1 MAHRFAYKPTGIT
14 LTCTLNDEWGIHVDG
29 VFVDVRLTAP
39 GGIIVLQERYYA
51 HGGNVFL
58 YDIGSLIE
66 CNMRSAAYNYADYT
80 LALLNEGGTVADSCV
95 IHALYCDRFTVCTD
109 TDLFLA
115 ENFLSTLTMRR
126 VPANTIISLF
136 LFAKAGENIH
146 TKVKFHVRY
155 IPTGVIQCDSINI
168 NASSASA
175 ASAGVQQVNI
185 SQSAMIRPVATSTQ
199 TADYLWEIVDFT
211 VTCGQRSVT
220 CFVDRTLRDA
230 DCFMFRNCFNVWD
243 VAHIPHFTTAK
254 TEVDRTLAVIN
265 QRSQFYNQSTKK
277 TYEVQSG
284 TITSDEAEWIDQL
297 FTSYEVMRFVPN
309 DCDDT
314 EPYLFEQVLIT
325 DAHCEVN
332 DGDEKPNTVK
342 FTWRYADNRAIV
354 RLTASPGIFTQE
366 YDLRFS

>member
-1 MAHRFAYKPTGIT
+1 MAHRFAYKPTGIS
-14 LTCTLNDEWGIHVDG
+14 LTCTLQDEWAIHVDDS
-29 VFVDVRLTAP
+29 FVDVRLTAP
-39 GGIIVLQERYYA
+39 HNIVVLNERYYA
-51 HGGNVFL
+51 HNGSLSL

-66 CNMRSAAYNYADYT
+66 CNMRSAGYNYADYT
-80 LALLNEGGTVADSCV
+80 LALLNENGTVADSCV

-109 TDLFLA
+109 TDIFLA

-126 VPANTIISLF
+126 VPANTITSLF

-146 TKVKFHVRY
+146 TKVNFHVRY
-155 IPTGVIQCDSINI
+155 IPTGEIQSDSINI
-168 NASSASA
+168 NASSATA

-185 SQSAMIRPVATSTQ
+185 SQRNMITPIATSTQ

-220 CFVDRTLRDA
+220 CFVDRNLRDE

-243 VAHIPHFTTAK
+243 VAHLPHFTKAK
-254 TEVDRTLAVIN
+254 TDVDRSLAVVN
-265 QRSQFYNQSTKK
+265 TRSQFYNQKTTK

-297 FTSYEVMRFVPN
+297 FTSYEVMRMVPN

-314 EPYLFEQVLIT
+314 EPYILEQVLIT
-325 DAHCEVN
+325 DASCEVN

-342 FTWRYADNRAIV
+342 FTWRYADNRPNV
-354 RLTASPGIFTQE
+354 RLSASPGIFTSP
-366 YDLRFS
+366 YNPIFS